1 MSVLSQF
8 LGGERIS
15 SLVGTP
21 FQSASISLVAATA
34 GCTSATSGTT
44 TAGQLITALSVTGRG
59 RINWAAVYNQ
69 TSVSRTVRAKV
80 TIDGVV
86 MRDYT
91 SPANAIAGNGIIFIG
106 TGAYD
111 PAGPNL
117 VVYQPLRFT
126 TSLLIEVAA
135 SDAGSGLI
143 TYASA
148 YELFV

>member
-1 MSVLSQF
+1 MSVLTQF

-21 FQSASISLVAATA
+21 VGAATISSVAGTA

-69 TSVSRTVRAKV
+69 TAVSRTLRAKV

-86 MRDYT
+86 VRDYT
-91 SPANAIAGNGIIFIG
+91 SPANATLGTGFIFIG
-106 TGAYD
+106 TGAYNSS
-111 PAGPNL
+111 GPNV
-117 VVYQPLRFT
+117 VVYQPLRFV

-135 SDAGSGLI
+135 SDAGTGLI